1 MQKVVD
7 DAIIYST
14 HYDEHEN
21 NVRNFLTKCREAGI
35 TLNANKFKFAQECV
49 QYVGYIVSKDGV
61 EADPQKIKSKNFP
74 TPKNITE
81 LRSFLGSVNQLGQF
95 SSKMSSLC

>member
-7 DAIIYST
+7 DSIIYST

-21 NVRNFLTKCREAGI
+21 NVRNFLIKCREAGI

-61 EADPQKIKSKNFP
+61 EADPEKIKAIANFP

-81 LRSFLGSVNQLGQF
+81 SFLGLVNQLGQF
-95 SSKMSSLC
+95 SSKMSSLY